1 MNVLTIAGTGTNFSL
16 RLKFARAAGV
26 STQMKFELLTGKRA
40 LGTAYSRDYTE
51 WAESLL
57 YEDVDSEN
65 VAILASMGCER
76 DPDSEEIEKYFL
88 KSIRDLDLTLPS
100 EKDGLRRYAKAL
112 CEQIVSGDLE
122 PEKGVSILETFYSRS
137 DYEAIY
143 SIWDELSEDLWMV
156 SDRDGCI
163 FNTGLST
170 ENKNEYIKGV
180 AAQFIELLEMQ
191 LPERFFQLSA
201 CPACGHIGESESEVI
216 DKPWLPDK
224 LFRLIYNR
232 GQTQR
237 AICSRCKRPFPNNMS
252 DYEGRKQ
259 YLSSKC

>member
-1 MNVLTIAGTGTNFSL
+1 
-16 RLKFARAAGV
+16 
-26 STQMKFELLTGKRA
+26 MKFELLTGKRA
-40 LGTAYSRDYTE
+40 LGSAYSKDYIE

-65 VAILASMGCER
+65 VAILASMGYER

-88 KSIRDLDLTLPS
+88 KSIKDLGLTLPG
-100 EKDGLRRYAKAL
+100 EKEGLKIYAKAL
-112 CEQIVSGDLE
+112 CEQIVSGNLE

-143 SIWDELSEDLWMV
+143 SIWDELSEDLWKV
-156 SDRDGCI
+156 NDRDGCI
-163 FNTGLST
+163 FNTGLSI
-170 ENKNEYIKGV
+170 ENKSEYIKGV
-180 AAQFIELLEMQ
+180 AAQFIELLVTK
-191 LPERFFQLSA
+191 LPDRFFHLCACSA
-201 CPACGHIGESESEVI
+201 CGYIGESEFEVI
-216 DKPWLPDK
+216 DKPWMPNK
-224 LFRLIYNR
+224 IFRMIYNR

-237 AICSRCKRPFPNNMS
+237 AICSSCKRPFPNNMS